1 MTFVLELETRVVLGI
16 KGRKRDSARA
26 GSQFDV
32 AEVVKKKAWPGIVLL
47 LLRFVLIKIR

>member
-1 MTFVLELETRVVLGI
+1 LTFVLELETRVVLGI

-32 AEVVKKKAWPGIVLL
+32 AEVVKKRLGLGLFYYFYAL
-47 LLRFVLIKIR
+47 F